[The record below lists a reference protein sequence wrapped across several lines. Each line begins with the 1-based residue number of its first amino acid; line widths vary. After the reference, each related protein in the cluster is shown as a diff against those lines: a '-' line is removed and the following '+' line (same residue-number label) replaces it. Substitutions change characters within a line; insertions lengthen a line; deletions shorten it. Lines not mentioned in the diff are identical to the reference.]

1 MINEIVR
8 DHFKVSF
15 TDPDKNGQMVAT
27 FSFVDM
33 VALTKRVQTW
43 CGKVLALMEAEG
55 VPGLSIDAE
64 RALPLFLSDT
74 APEAAAV
81 LLIAEARAA
90 APMMHRAPVYP
101 EDAHRPE
108 AWAGADLVTHLR
120 SWPAAP
126 PDADA
131 FSAAYAGDLM
141 QKAADEIERLKGL
154 LRRVVSDE
162 TAAGTLSLTVY
173 NQCKMAVGDMP
184 GWNA

>member
-1 MINEIVR
+1 MAGMTDIVR
-8 DHFKVSF
+8 DHFKISF

-33 VALTKRVQTW
+33 VALTKRVQAW

-90 APMMHRAPVYP
+90 APAAP
-101 EDAHRPE
+101 
-108 AWAGADLVTHLR
+108 AWQSANLVTHLR
-120 SWPAAP
+120 SYPAAP
-126 PDADA
+126 PDCDA
-131 FSAAYAGDLM
+131 LSVGYTADLM
-141 QKAADEIERLKGL
+141 QKAADAIDLRDKAVKAKGEF
-154 LRRVVSDE
+154 R
-162 TAAGTLSLTVY
+162 
-173 NQCKMAVGDMP
+173 P
-184 GWNA
+184 